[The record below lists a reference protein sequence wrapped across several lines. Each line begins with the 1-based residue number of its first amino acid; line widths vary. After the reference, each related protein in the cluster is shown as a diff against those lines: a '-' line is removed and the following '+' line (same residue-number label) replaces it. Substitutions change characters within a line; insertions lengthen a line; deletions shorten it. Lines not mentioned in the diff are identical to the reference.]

1 MIYIYGDSHAL
12 FSFNNLKLEHMN
24 LYWSS
29 ITMNRIGR
37 DNIIINLKESD
48 ENSVICLVYG
58 EVDCRCH
65 IKRQINIGR
74 DEDEIITELVDKYFL
89 TIKNNIKKYK
99 SIIVV
104 GIIPPREQED
114 YEKSH
119 GPITHEFPFV
129 GTDQERIRYTD
140 KVNKLLEEYC
150 NKYNY
155 IYFNPYSYYENDKKC
170 LNVEDSDTIVHLKN
184 NSYFLEQFNILYK
197 NKILKDKT

>member
-1 MIYIYGDSHAL
+1 
-12 FSFNNLKLEHMN
+12 
-24 LYWSS
+24 
-29 ITMNRIGR
+29 MNRIGR
-37 DNIIINLKESD
+37 DNIIINLKDSD

-65 IKRQINIGR
+65 IQKQINIGR
-74 DEDEIITELVDKYFL
+74 NEDEIIHELVEKYFL
-89 TIKNNIKKYK
+89 SINNNIKKYK
-99 SIIVV
+99 AIIVV
-104 GIIPPREQED
+104 GVIPTRDKEEF
-114 YEKSH
+114 EKVN

-129 GTDQERIRYTD
+129 GTDDERIRYTD

-155 IYFNPYSYYENDKKC
+155 IYFNPYSYYKNAKNC
-170 LNVEDSDTIVHLKN
+170 LNVEYSDNNSHLKN